1 MCRKLVLLILFVL
14 IPQIA
19 AADDPLWDRAA
30 YWDGRYP
37 TNWADAGTAA
47 AVRDALA
54 AAGYTVLNAD
64 QLKTWMDGHI
74 ADGELSVVVFCMDIA
89 PDTVVET
96 NTAACTLRQYL
107 DAGGKIVFYADIP
120 FYNQGHANNT
130 NTNWAMG
137 GSTGILGFSAASA
150 TWDRNQVVQFTTA
163 GTNWGL
169 TETWSSVRPT
179 APNVTDNLTVLATDS
194 FGDAAAWVKHY
205 LPGDTYRGFVRTR
218 DVGGMPNVG
227 DLMRLA
233 EYVATKAQ
241 TPIPADGSHIA
252 PQYYPPN
259 VYMILDYTPGLGS
272 IVNTGYFS
280 DNIQDVIDRDPA
292 HSLGSVPPWP
302 EVSETAFVVGYDDP
316 AIVEYARAPLVPG
329 TTYYW
334 CVDCDDGTTVWSGN
348 VWAFTPIPREA
359 WGPSPADDEELV
371 SSDPT
376 CTWRLGDPEIPVG
389 WTSYA
394 LSYEVYCGTDAAA
407 VAAIATGNTTAP
419 QYRGN
424 VLTETIDLAGLD
436 PLTEYFW
443 RVDTKLKKNGPP
455 FNSVY
460 TQGEVWA
467 FTTGPTGIGGIL
479 AEWWTGIDSA
489 RLADLKSDPRYPDSP
504 TSSQLMNSFEFPEW
518 PTTDLG
524 SDYGARVHG
533 WLYVTQTG
541 DYTFWIA
548 TDDEGELWLSSD
560 ANPANAVRIAWLTG
574 WVPARDWDGVGGDP
588 DTYGPAQ
595 QMSPLIH
602 LEADNMYYISGLF
615 QEDGGGDYISVAW
628 QGPDSGGVREIIPGS
643 HLMPYVQV
651 IAESPYPA
659 NRAVDI
665 PLNVTLSWSA
675 GIDQSTDSYYAT
687 QRVYVGSNA
696 AAVASADTTSD
707 EYMGNPTGP
716 NEYGPLSLSYY
727 EKVYWRIDGVMA
739 DSGTVVYSG
748 MVWTFKATYDPG
760 QVVDPNLMLW
770 YKFEDDVLDS
780 SGHGRD
786 GTAIGEP
793 TYVSGS
799 DGQAIRLDGLDDYV
813 DQEYGIGISGAQ
825 TRTIA
830 GWAKARTTAIADW
843 TDIFGFTGPGVSG
856 GHFDIQIVG
865 GTDSTTAG
873 WYGLHMYGDE
883 YDIMPSDIEWHHLA
897 ATYDGAT
904 AYFYGDAVLMGFATY
919 AIDTP

>member
-1 MCRKLVLLILFVL
+1 
-14 IPQIA
+14 
-19 AADDPLWDRAA
+19 
-30 YWDGRYP
+30 
-37 TNWADAGTAA
+37 
-47 AVRDALA
+47 
-54 AAGYTVLNAD
+54 
-64 QLKTWMDGHI
+64 
-74 ADGELSVVVFCMDIA
+74 
-89 PDTVVET
+89 
-96 NTAACTLRQYL
+96 
-107 DAGGKIVFYADIP
+107 
-120 FYNQGHANNT
+120 
-130 NTNWAMG
+130 
-137 GSTGILGFSAASA
+137 
-150 TWDRNQVVQFTTA
+150 
-163 GTNWGL
+163 
-169 TETWSSVRPT
+169 
-179 APNVTDNLTVLATDS
+179 
-194 FGDAAAWVKHY
+194 
-205 LPGDTYRGFVRTR
+205 
-218 DVGGMPNVG
+218 
-227 DLMRLA
+227 
-233 EYVATKAQ
+233 
-241 TPIPADGSHIA
+241 
-252 PQYYPPN
+252 
-259 VYMILDYTPGLGS
+259 
-272 IVNTGYFS
+272 
-280 DNIQDVIDRDPA
+280 
-292 HSLGSVPPWP
+292 
-302 EVSETAFVVGYDDP
+302 
-316 AIVEYARAPLVPG
+316 
-329 TTYYW
+329 
-334 CVDCDDGTTVWSGN
+334 
-348 VWAFTPIPREA
+348 
-359 WGPSPADDEELV
+359 
-371 SSDPT
+371 
-376 CTWRLGDPEIPVG
+376 
-389 WTSYA
+389 
-394 LSYEVYCGTDAAA
+394 
-407 VAAIATGNTTAP
+407 
-419 QYRGN
+419 
-424 VLTETIDLAGLD
+424 
-436 PLTEYFW
+436 
-443 RVDTKLKKNGPP
+443 
-455 FNSVY
+455 
-460 TQGEVWA
+460 
-467 FTTGPTGIGGIL
+467 
-479 AEWWTGIDSA
+479 
-489 RLADLKSDPRYPDSP
+489 
-504 TSSQLMNSFEFPEW
+504 MNSFEFPEW
-518 PTTDLG
+518 PITDLG

-595 QMSPLIH
+595 QMSALIH

-628 QGPDSGGVREIIPGS
+628 QDPDSGGVREIIPGS

-897 ATYDGAT
+897 ATYDGAM

-919 AIDTP
+919 AIDTPDNVHVGKRDDNTNYFPGSVDDVRIYDVAKTDAQIAEIMRIDLSWAWNPSPMHGAVDVARDVVLSWTPGDGATFHTIYFGADDPGNMVQVAGPQGPNSYNPPGDLNLGTTYYWAVVESPGLEMGRTWKFTTSNYLVVDDMESYVPWTQSGNHIFEKWRPAVCGRPSAKSHQNN